1 MKLSVIITAG
11 GIGKR
16 FSSTIPKQ
24 FLNLD
29 ELPILMHTIKRFS
42 NWNSDL
48 EIILTLPKEWRGY
61 WSDLVL
67 KHDFTIPH
75 QIVDGG
81 KERYHSIKN
90 ALNFCSGVHVMI
102 HDGVRPMVS
111 SDTLSRSHEAL
122 KTHDAVVPYLEIKDS
137 IRIINNGS
145 SNAVDRQKYVT
156 VQTPQCFNL
165 EVVKKAYLFEYQ
177 QVFTD
182 DASVVENSGID
193 IHLIVGNEENIKIT
207 TQKDLLTAMTLLK
220 NIK

>member
-111 SDTLSRSHEAL
+111 SDTLFRSQEAL
-122 KTHDAVVPYLEIKDS
+122 KTHDAVVPYLEVKDS
-137 IRIINNGS
+137 IRFINNGYS
-145 SNAVDRQKYVT
+145 EAVDRKIHVT

-165 EVVKKAYLFEYQ
+165 EVVKKAYLGEYQ
-177 QVFTD
+177 EVFTD
-182 DASVVENSGID
+182 DASVVENSGVD

>member
-182 DASVVENSGID
+182 DASVVENSGVD